1 MNRIKEYRVEI
12 KTIMDSADLQR
23 WAANLWDVYVYI
35 TFESGDSVELLA
47 GRYPTPI
54 EAGKAAGEMDNFYKY
69 LSPSLKTG
77 V

>member
-23 WAANLWDVYVYI
+23 WTANLWDVYVYI
-35 TFESGDSVELLA
+35 TFESGDSIEVLA

>member
-35 TFESGDSVELLA
+35 TFESGDSIEVLA

>member
-35 TFESGDSVELLA
+35 TFESGDSVELLT

>member
-35 TFESGDSVELLA
+35 TFESGDSIEALA

>member
-35 TFESGDSVELLA
+35 TFESGDSVEILA